1 MARILIE
8 SDRGAATL
16 SEKLISSN
24 LANDDYAEKL
34 VARVGWALADAE
46 SADLDAV
53 PEGA

>member
-16 SEKLISSN
+16 SEKLVSSN
-24 LANDDYAEKL
+24 LADGDYAEKL
-34 VARVGWALADAE
+34 LARMGWALDDAE
-46 SADLDAV
+46 TADHDAP